1 MSEAIQILLDTHGR
15 IVIPSTSRDRLG
27 LSQGMT
33 LVVEKGEKDELCL
46 RIQQD
51 SPTLV
56 DKQGVLVVRTE
67 PDVDLANITQRE
79 RSRRASNLVQ
89 RVGL

>member
-1 MSEAIQILLDTHGR
+1 MSKAIQVLLDDQGR
-15 IVIPSTSRDRLG
+15 IVIPSAFRALLG

-46 RIQQD
+46 RIQE

-56 DKQGVLVVRTE
+56 DKQGVLVVRAE
-67 PDVDLANITQRE
+67 SSIDLTNIVQHE
-79 RSRRASNLVQ
+79 RHHRVSNLVQ
-89 RVGL
+89 RAGL